1 MYHVKKTLADMPV
14 TLELDQYYEWL
25 ESECNQLGYK
35 VYSPGL
41 IADLFC
47 IHTSVTHKYIF
58 FTIRQRNW

>member
-25 ESECNQLGYK
+25 ESECNQLGSK

-41 IADLFC
+41 IADPFPLVFYL
-47 IHTSVTHKYIF
+47 SDSAD
-58 FTIRQRNW
+58 